1 MLAEGLHADVGEVR
15 LFERNMAGGA
25 AIYNLKL
32 GNPYLLEASGKAAL
46 QLGTIWTAMHQPEI
60 LPLVLAPI
68 TKEIAGGS
76 NRGDNR
82 QQHARG
88 SEAARDTSE
97 WIAQAQ

>member
-1 MLAEGLHADVGEVR
+1 
-15 LFERNMAGGA
+15 
-25 AIYNLKL
+25 
-32 GNPYLLEASGKAAL
+32 
-46 QLGTIWTAMHQPEI
+46 MHQPEI